1 MRASLTP
8 ASSNTVLSQG
18 TIKMPVTHMAVV
30 GIFSETTGA
39 GEDMRSDP
47 GPLVL

>member
-1 MRASLTP
+1 MDASLTP

-18 TIKMPVTHMAVV
+18 TIKVPVAHMAVV
-30 GIFSETTGA
+30 GIFSKTTEA
-39 GEDMRSDP
+39 GQDMCSDP